1 MGSSNSTPLLAHD
14 HDDIID
20 RGDVTDEGSN
30 MQVQKDGDD
39 DGDVISTPKESCW
52 RYLLRKFY
60 SALGYE
66 HVATDVSR
74 KRRRSP
80 TPSSEEKTSLGD
92 QEPEEGDAAAAKH
105 VTGKLAR
112 LDRDEETLVSV
123 SGVEAAPDT
132 SASTPAV
139 VSVHQV
145 VDETINNA
153 PSSLQTEDHAENTQS
168 LNMEFM
174 DFPFLRDEAALSYV
188 SSALTMFVMR
198 GLPGSGKSTVVSVL
212 LRTFPGAQVRS
223 VTIKYF

>member
-80 TPSSEEKTSLGD
+80 TPSSDEKTSLGD
-92 QEPEEGDAAAAKH
+92 QEEGDAAAAKH

-112 LDRDEETLVSV
+112 LDRDEETLVSG

-145 VDETINNA
+145 VDETISNA
-153 PSSLQTEDHAENTQS
+153 QPSLQTGDNAENTPS

>member
-1 MGSSNSTPLLAHD
+1 
-14 HDDIID
+14 
-20 RGDVTDEGSN
+20 

-80 TPSSEEKTSLGD
+80 TPISEEKTSRGDQD
-92 QEPEEGDAAAAKH
+92 QEPEEDAAAAKH

-132 SASTPAV
+132 SASTPAI

-145 VDETINNA
+145 VDETITNA
-153 PSSLQTEDHAENTQS
+153 QPSLQTGDHAENTPS

-188 SSALTMFVMR
+188 TSALTMFVMR

-223 VTIKYF
+223 AVSYYQSKYFSSVSIYF